1 MQKFIDSV
9 TASSNG
15 ALVPLAGATV
25 TVKLSGTDT
34 LAAVFSDNGVTAAA
48 NPVVAGATGL
58 IEFYAEDGRYDL
70 HVAAVGH
77 NPFVVRDILLEDPAN
92 DRITALSEVAI
103 SDSAMVDSTIADSAI
118 SGSDIT
124 DSSFAGGEI
133 SDSTATG
140 LAVSASTMVD
150 SEISGSAM
158 ADSEIT
164 GSSIDSSPVG
174 VTSPHTG
181 RFTSLQLATAS
192 FGAGISLG
200 EMRLNTAEN
209 TVDVGLGNDVTG
221 QMFEEAFISVVNNTG
236 SAFVSGQVVGFAGVD
251 NVNSIP
257 YASLPAATPQY
268 PPLFTIGV
276 VTQSINPG
284 AVGKVTTFGKVRN
297 VNTTGFP
304 VGEVWA
310 AGDILYLHPTIP
322 GQMTNAEPVAPS
334 PAIVMAAV
342 LRVGATTGTLL
353 VRPLLHDRLY
363 YGVFSSSADQ
373 TAAAINTPYAVS
385 FTDTD
390 SESGVSRDLLDPTK
404 IVTTRSGLYNV
415 QFSAQLA
422 KTNSSTGYM
431 WIWPRVNGV
440 DVPNSATKVSIAG
453 SNSEVVPA
461 WNFVLPL
468 AENSYFQLMYAVSE
482 TTIKFDAVAP
492 ETFCPAIP
500 SVILTVTQA
509 NQ

>member
-103 SDSAMVDSTIADSAI
+103 TDSTMADSTITNSVVLESEIDESSFTNGAIENSTATNLEVTDSTVTSSIVEESSVRDSAI
-118 SGSDIT
+118 
-124 DSSFAGGEI
+124 
-133 SDSTATG
+133 
-140 LAVSASTMVD
+140 
-150 SEISGSAM
+150 
-158 ADSEIT
+158 T
-164 GSSIDSSPVG
+164 GSTIDSSPVG

-181 RFTSLQLATAS
+181 RFTSLQLVSAS
-192 FGAGISLG
+192 HDTGILNG
-200 EMRLNTAEN
+200 EMRLNTTEN
-209 TVDVGLGNDVTG
+209 TVDLGLPGGVVG
-221 QMFEEAFISVVNNTG
+221 QMFEEAFISVVNSTET
-236 SAFVSGQVVGFAGVD
+236 AFTSGQVVGFAGVD
-251 NVNSIP
+251 NANSIP
-257 YASLPAATPQY
+257 YAQLVAATPEFQ
-268 PPLFTIGV
+268 PLYTIGV
-276 VTQSINPG
+276 ATQEIAPG
-284 AVGKVTTFGKVRN
+284 ATGKITTFGKVRN
-297 VNTTGFP
+297 ANTTGFS
-304 VGEVWA
+304 VSEVWA
-310 AGDILYLHPTIP
+310 SGDLLYLHPSIP
-322 GQMTNAEPVAPS
+322 GALTNVEPSAPNVAVV
-334 PAIVMAAV
+334 IAAV
-342 LRVGATTGTLL
+342 LRVGATTGTIL
-353 VRPLLHDRLY
+353 VRPLLHDRTH
-363 YGVFSSSADQ
+363 YGVFSSSVDQ
-373 TAAAINTPYAVS
+373 TAAVINTPYAVT

-390 SESGVSRDLLDPTK
+390 ASSGVALDTEDATK
-404 IVTTRSGLYNV
+404 VVCTRAGLYNF

-422 KTNSSTGYM
+422 KSNASIGYV
-431 WIWPRVNGV
+431 WIWPRVGGV
-440 DVPNSATKVSIAG
+440 DVPNSATKVSIARNG
-453 SNSEVVPA
+453 SEVVPS
-461 WNFVLPL
+461 WNFVLPMT
-468 AENSYFQLMYAVSE
+468 AGDDFQLMYAVSD
-482 TTIKFDAVAP
+482 TDVVLDAVAP